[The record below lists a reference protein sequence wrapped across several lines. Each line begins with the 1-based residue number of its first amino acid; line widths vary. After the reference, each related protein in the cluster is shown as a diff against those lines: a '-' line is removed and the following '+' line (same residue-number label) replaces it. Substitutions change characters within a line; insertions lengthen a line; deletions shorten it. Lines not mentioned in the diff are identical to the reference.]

1 MADWHERAIQM
12 HRDGLGAHKISAEL
26 GLPFATVNSFLY
38 RWRKQQQQYVGER
51 KGQEERKPVVEDHGD
66 YYVIKNA
73 FGTRKVTITKATL
86 RVLKQLYCEQKL
98 TINQVCRELDI
109 ARPDFVLVKTAFGIT
124 KDDVP
129 YLDEDLQ
136 GDIDALVDESIQRK
150 KQQYFIK
157 LQQREIDLALK
168 ELAQYRRQDYFLEK
182 IHRLVT
188 EHEWDYERP
197 KVPRRPTA
205 KSGLMLEVPIVDLH
219 LAKLAWAPE
228 TGENYDIKIA
238 EKRFMDVI
246 CDIVERAQHYEF
258 EQVVFPIGNDFFNY
272 DSVDGAT
279 TKGTPQ
285 DNDSRWAKMFLK
297 GRELLIT
304 AVDLLSQI
312 APVKVFQIPGNHDY
326 QASWYAI
333 VCLHDWFRND
343 ENVTVDISP
352 KSRKYVEFGKC
363 LIGFTHGDKEKK
375 RIFGNMQV
383 EVPEVWGRTLYRE
396 WHTGHLHS
404 ERVKEEHGV
413 KVRSLSSVTA
423 TDAWHYVSGYVG
435 AIAVSQS
442 FVWDK
447 DKGLRE
453 IWYST
458 VT

>member
-1 MADWHERAIQM
+1 MADWHKKAIEL
-12 HRDGLGAHKISAEL
+12 HREGLGAHRISREL
-26 GLPFATVNSFLY
+26 GLPFSTVNNHLY
-38 RWRKQQQQYVGER
+38 RWRKKQKVVGVLDGE
-51 KGQEERKPVVEDHGD
+51 EERGPEITDHGD
-66 YYVIKNA
+66 YYLITSGKRTA
-73 FGTRKVTITKATL
+73 KITKGKL
-86 RVLKQLYCEQKL
+86 RQLKQLYCGQKL
-98 TINQVCRELDI
+98 TINAVCRELNI
-109 ARPDFVLVKTAFGIT
+109 PRPDFNLIKTAFNIT
-124 KDDVP
+124 KDDIP
-129 YLDEDLQ
+129 FLDEDLE
-136 GDIDALVDESIQRK
+136 GDIDELVEQSLEQK
-150 KQQYFIK
+150 KKLFFVK
-157 LQQREIDLALK
+157 LQEKEIQKALK
-168 ELAQYRRQDYFLEK
+168 ELEQYRKQDYFLEK

-188 EHEWDYERP
+188 EHEWKYERP
-197 KVPRRPTA
+197 EVPLRPVAT
-205 KSGLMLEVPIVDLH
+205 SGLMLEVPIVDLH
-219 LAKLAWAPE
+219 VAKLAWAPE

-238 EKRFMDVI
+238 ERRFMDVI
-246 CDIVERAQHYEF
+246 HDVIERAQKYEF

-326 QASWYAI
+326 VTSWYAV

-352 KSRKYVEFGKC
+352 QSRKYVEFGKC

-383 EVPEVWGRTLYRE
+383 EVPEAWGRTLYRE
-396 WHTGHLHS
+396 WHTGHLHH
-404 ERVKEEHGV
+404 EVVKEEHGV

-435 AIAVSQS
+435 ALAVSQS

-447 DKGLRE
+447 EKGLRE

-458 VT
+458 VS

>member
-1 MADWHERAIQM
+1 
-12 HRDGLGAHKISAEL
+12 
-26 GLPFATVNSFLY
+26 
-38 RWRKQQQQYVGER
+38 
-51 KGQEERKPVVEDHGD
+51 
-66 YYVIKNA
+66 
-73 FGTRKVTITKATL
+73 
-86 RVLKQLYCEQKL
+86 
-98 TINQVCRELDI
+98 
-109 ARPDFVLVKTAFGIT
+109 
-124 KDDVP
+124 
-129 YLDEDLQ
+129 
-136 GDIDALVDESIQRK
+136 
-150 KQQYFIK
+150 
-157 LQQREIDLALK
+157 
-168 ELAQYRRQDYFLEK
+168 
-182 IHRLVT
+182 
-188 EHEWDYERP
+188 
-197 KVPRRPTA
+197 
-205 KSGLMLEVPIVDLH
+205 MLEVPIVDLH

-383 EVPEVWGRTLYRE
+383 EVPKPGAARFIVNGTQ
-396 WHTGHLHS
+396 
-404 ERVKEEHGV
+404 
-413 KVRSLSSVTA
+413 VTCTA
-423 TDAWHYVSGYVG
+423 S
-435 AIAVSQS
+435 
-442 FVWDK
+442 
-447 DKGLRE
+447 GLRK
-453 IWYST
+453 ST
-458 VT
+458 ELRCAASRASQPRMRGTMFRAMWGP